1 MIIAKNNNFLAL
13 VAPTPLTTPEGR
25 HLGELRRNARLGT
38 QGTQIE
44 GDKKS
49 SQTRNE
55 KNLEKKSSKKDITK
69 ITQMHGG
76 RAFWFKLLT
85 SLGGEGVSIWPLMI

>member
-1 MIIAKNNNFLAL
+1 

-25 HLGELRRNARLGT
+25 HPGELRRNARLGT
-38 QGTQIE
+38 QGTQVE
-44 GDKKS
+44 GD
-49 SQTRNE
+49 E
-55 KNLEKKSSKKDITK
+55 KNLEKRPSKENITK

-85 SLGGEGVSIWPLMI
+85 SLRGGSIWPLLI